1 MNEQEIKEMIE
12 QAMSCQSVDVS
23 GDGYHFEA
31 RVISDEFSGK
41 RPVARQQMVYAV
53 LQDKISSGELHAISL
68 KTLTSDE
75 AEKL

>member
-12 QAMSCQSVDVS
+12 QAMNCQSVDVS